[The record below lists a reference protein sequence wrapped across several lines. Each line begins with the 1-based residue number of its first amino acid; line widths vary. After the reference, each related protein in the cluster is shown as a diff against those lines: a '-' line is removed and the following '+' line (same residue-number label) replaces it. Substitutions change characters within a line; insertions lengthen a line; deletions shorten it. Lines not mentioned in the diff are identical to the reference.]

1 MKHLKFILLF
11 ILFLST
17 GYTETKAQQ
26 NVAFADIDLIIKNT
40 NVGRL
45 TLDKI
50 NEVNNANIE
59 KLKSFE
65 EEIKIEEDK
74 INKKKN
80 LISKEEFQNEI
91 NQLRIKLN
99 EFNKKKNM
107 MSNSFKTI
115 KSKELDNLFKIIN
128 PIIQNY
134 MNANSVQI
142 LLNSKNIF
150 MGKKEIDL
158 TQQLIDE
165 INNQVKQ

>member
-11 ILFLST
+11 LLLLTT
-17 GYTETKAQQ
+17 GYTDTRAEQ

-40 NVGRL
+40 NVGKA

-50 NEVNNANIE
+50 NKANNLNIE

-65 EEIKIEEDK
+65 KEIKTEEDK

-80 LISKEEFQNEI
+80 LISNEEFQKEI
-91 NQLRIKLN
+91 NKLRIKLN
-99 EFNKKKNM
+99 EFNTNKDI
-107 MSNSFKTI
+107 MSNSFKI
-115 KSKELDNLFKIIN
+115 MKSKELENLFKVIN
-128 PIIQNY
+128 PVIQNY

-158 TQQLIDE
+158 TKQLIDE
-165 INNQVKQ
+165 INKQIK

>member
-11 ILFLST
+11 LLLLTT
-17 GYTETKAQQ
+17 GYTDTRAEQ

-40 NVGRL
+40 NVGKA

-50 NEVNNANIE
+50 NKANNLNIE

-65 EEIKIEEDK
+65 KEIKTEEDK

-80 LISKEEFQNEI
+80 LISNEEFQKEI
-91 NQLRIKLN
+91 NKLRIKLN
-99 EFNKKKNM
+99 EFNTNKDI
-107 MSNSFKTI
+107 MSNSFKI
-115 KSKELDNLFKIIN
+115 MKSKELENLFKVIN
-128 PIIQNY
+128 PVIQNY

>member
-1 MKHLKFILLF
+1 MKHLKYILLL
-11 ILFLST
+11 ILFLSS
-17 GYTETKAQQ
+17 GFTETNAQQ

-40 NVGRL
+40 NVGKA

-50 NEVNNANIE
+50 NKVNNANIE

-65 EEIKIEEDK
+65 KEIKTEEDK

-91 NQLRIKLN
+91 KQLRIKLN
-99 EFNKKKNM
+99 EFNTNKDM
-107 MSNSFKTI
+107 MSNSFKI
-115 KSKELDNLFKIIN
+115 MKSKELENLFKIIN
-128 PIIQNY
+128 PVIQNY
-134 MNANSVQI
+134 MNVNSVQI

-165 INNQVKQ
+165 INKQIK

>member
-1 MKHLKFILLF
+1 MKHPIFILLF
-11 ILFLST
+11 ILFLSS
-17 GYTETKAQQ
+17 GYTETNAQQ

-40 NVGRL
+40 NVGKA

-50 NEVNNANIE
+50 NKVNNANIE

-65 EEIKIEEDK
+65 KEIKTEEDK

-91 NQLRIKLN
+91 KQLRIKLN
-99 EFNKKKNM
+99 EFNTNKDM
-107 MSNSFKTI
+107 MSNSFKI
-115 KSKELDNLFKIIN
+115 MKSKELENLFKIIN
-128 PIIQNY
+128 PVIQNY
-134 MNANSVQI
+134 MNVNSVQI

-165 INNQVKQ
+165 INKEIR

>member
-1 MKHLKFILLF
+1 MKHLKYILLL
-11 ILFLST
+11 ILFLSS
-17 GYTETKAQQ
+17 GFTETNAQQ

-40 NVGRL
+40 NVGKA

-50 NEVNNANIE
+50 NKVNNANIE

-65 EEIKIEEDK
+65 KEIKTEEDK

-91 NQLRIKLN
+91 KQLRIKLN
-99 EFNKKKNM
+99 EFNTNKDM
-107 MSNSFKTI
+107 MSNSFKI
-115 KSKELDNLFKIIN
+115 MKSKELENLFKIIN
-128 PIIQNY
+128 PVIQNY
-134 MNANSVQI
+134 MNVNSVQI

-165 INNQVKQ
+165 INKEIK

>member
-1 MKHLKFILLF
+1 MKHFAFILLF
-11 ILFLST
+11 ILFLSS

-40 NVGRL
+40 NIGKA

-50 NEVNNANIE
+50 NKVNNTNIE

-65 EEIKIEEDK
+65 KEIKAEEDK

-80 LISKEEFQNEI
+80 LISNEEFQNEI
-91 NQLRIKLN
+91 KQLRIKLN
-99 EFNKKKNM
+99 EFNTNKDM
-107 MSNSFKTI
+107 MSNSFKI
-115 KSKELDNLFKIIN
+115 MKSKELENLFKIIN
-128 PIIQNY
+128 PVIQNY

-165 INNQVKQ
+165 INKQVK